1 MRAKSIEDIREHLAK
16 GGRVF
21 CTVVPTTSVFFIE
34 NHHIIIRSPFAF
46 NPQIMTYYG
55 VPLGEFD
62 PQEWELEPLSLEK
75 KCWLCN
81 GSKTLYNE
89 FEPVDCPQCIDQDQ
103 DREEIKRKLKRLND
117 KHHQMLSDSYVPMV
131 QQINKLEAILSNIA
145 VMVGAEPSKDPFE
158 CEQRIIDKLSEAI
171 ARTPLDE
178 KLGYLR
184 EAIVDGCEEDAL
196 EHLFDLLK
204 GLRCKYIEDKYL
216 TQIGIERKAW
226 WNESR

>member
-1 MRAKSIEDIREHLAK
+1 MRATSVEEIKDHLAR
-16 GGRVF
+16 GGKVF
-21 CTVVPTTSVFFIE
+21 CAAVPTASVYTVE
-34 NHHIIIRSPFAF
+34 NHHVIIRSTFALS
-46 NPQIMTYYG
+46 PLIRTYYE
-55 VPLGEFD
+55 VRFGEFN
-62 PQEWELEPLSLEK
+62 PQEWELEPLPLEE

-89 FEPVDCPQCIDQDQ
+89 FEYVDCPECSIEKN
-103 DREEIKRKLKRLND
+103 RREIKKLDEKFIQLLTD
-117 KHHQMLSDSYVPMV
+117 T
-131 QQINKLEAILSNIA
+131 NKTLEDHVKELEAILCNIA
-145 VMVGAEPSKDPFE
+145 IVVGVEPSKDPFE
-158 CEQRIIDKLSEAI
+158 CEQRILEKLYAAT
-171 ARTPLDE
+171 ARTPLDD

-184 EAIVDGCEEDAL
+184 EAIVEGCEEDAL